1 MRMCP
6 SMGVAVCA
14 KIELGSS
21 TISNTILRVIY
32 VVNEMQGLDD
42 SSRFPYHC
50 VKNASHGK
58 SIKMSPQVPINGFTK
73 LLMHLE
79 GFLS

>member
-1 MRMCP
+1 MRVAVRMCP

-14 KIELGSS
+14 KIELGNS
-21 TISNTILRVIY
+21 TISNTDLRVIY

-50 VKNASHGK
+50 VNECVTWEKYKDVATSTNQWLYQATNAS
-58 SIKMSPQVPINGFTK
+58 
-73 LLMHLE
+73 
-79 GFLS
+79 